1 MTCLKRTN
9 GLFTIGKRLI
19 ERLEMTYLALVND
32 LFMELKWLV
41 YHLEMTCLATL
52 NDLLTSHQG
61 YFRLG
66 LERWQVPR
74 IYRWP
79 SQREVLS
86 ICFCWRLIRAS
97 FPVSERKQEIQLAL
111 QAIPWW
117 LQGMDK
123 RAAELRL
130 CLQQEVRF
138 KSSKHHREEQPAEV
152 WPDGQAGLNFNKDK
166 QGKRQQVK
174 ENNGEALPQVTIL
187 KGEKSFPVFITT
199 SPLWTRKQ
207 GRKSNTM
214 TTVWCPRSDARSITY
229 ILNCRLFFSVMLW
242 RLEAYF
248 LLEA

>member
-1 MTCLKRTN
+1 MTCL
-9 GLFTIGKRLI
+9 
-19 ERLEMTYLALVND
+19 E
-32 LFMELKWLV
+32 
-41 YHLEMTCLATL
+41 TL
-52 NDLLTSHQG
+52 NDLFTSHQG
-61 YFRLG
+61 YFRFG

-166 QGKRQQVK
+166 QGKDSRLRKTTAKLCLRWQSSKAKRVSRFSSRLHRCEQG
-174 ENNGEALPQVTIL
+174 N
-187 KGEKSFPVFITT
+187 KGENQIRWLPPDVRGAT
-199 SPLWTRKQ
+199 Q
-207 GRKSNTM
+207 G
-214 TTVWCPRSDARSITY
+214 V
-229 ILNCRLFFSVMLW
+229 
-242 RLEAYF
+242 
-248 LLEA
+248 